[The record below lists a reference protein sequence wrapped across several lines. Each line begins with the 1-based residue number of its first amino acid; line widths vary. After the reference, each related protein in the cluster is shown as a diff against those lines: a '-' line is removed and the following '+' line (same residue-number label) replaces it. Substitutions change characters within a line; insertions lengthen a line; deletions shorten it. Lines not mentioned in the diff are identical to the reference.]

1 MQTSTRSASSIAAAT
16 ANYLVWEVCY
26 VLQPRAA
33 AGDPVAAGRIP
44 SRLGALRKVIEIWD
58 DLHLP

>member
-1 MQTSTRSASSIAAAT
+1 M
-16 ANYLVWEVCY
+16 
-26 VLQPRAA
+26 LQPRAD
-33 AGDPVAAGRIP
+33 AGDEVAAARIP